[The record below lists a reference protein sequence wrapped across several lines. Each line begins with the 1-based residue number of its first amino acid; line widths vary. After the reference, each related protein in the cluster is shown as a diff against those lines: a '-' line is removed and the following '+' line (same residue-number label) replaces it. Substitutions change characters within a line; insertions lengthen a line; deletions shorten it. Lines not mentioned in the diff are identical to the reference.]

1 MKKIKLIT
9 LSSVIASLALCAI
22 TALNNKKVESAE
34 ASSLKTSTGTF
45 VRVDNYGE
53 IDVGMNVVFVSEDG
67 YALDDVWGNPAF
79 VHGTRQGV
87 TVANNGRLVAL
98 NNSTATIFHV
108 EKGTVTRTV
117 EGVSQDSFA
126 FRADEMSISGEKKT
140 NVYFAHNE
148 EEDYSGRHDYD
159 YVGWFKDRDIAVQQ
173 RLIKES
179 SWYLDFETVEEWDE
193 LVRVTH
199 IRNAKNYEGNPN
211 TELTFTHNYSDRFV
225 SDAGG
230 RVFIYRQF
238 SESEYNIQVMEN
250 PTKSAYYAGENINLT
265 GLEIIL
271 SSPAHDH
278 VEISYNDN
286 PSDFSFPET
295 AYGSGNVEL
304 ECYCQGFKFVVPITV
319 TNPQYSAYKTG
330 EMADY
335 RGKYMIVAFDGNV
348 ALDSTDISSNLKVTY
363 DNERYRFY
371 TGSESFYE
379 DLQFEV
385 TKDNSGYHIRN
396 SSNYYLDLDSLSLTN
411 SSTPTVYLEYSSDG
425 VRIKNSSG
433 KYLCYPVY
441 GSKTFCLDDLEY
453 GNDVFLYK
461 CPLTDD
467 EESARSTFISS
478 LLEGTDVC
486 DAAGSQ
492 FNISSATWSGLKAS
506 FNALSNAIQASL
518 VNLTYDS
525 SDITPRT
532 IEAAIS
538 RYDYIYQKYHAVQE
552 YSYIEDFIGRASA
565 GTMHEYLSSANIV
578 IVNSLSNNMS
588 AIIITVVALTSIS
601 SIGVLLVVKKRRAIR

>member
-1 MKKIKLIT
+1 MKKIKSFIL
-9 LSSVIASLALCAI
+9 LPLLASLSLGVVSI
-22 TALNNKKVESAE
+22 LNSKKATNVE
-34 ASSLKTSTGTF
+34 ASSLSLSNGTF
-45 VRVDNYGE
+45 VRVDDYGD
-53 IDVGMNVVFVSEDG
+53 IGVGMNVIFVSEDG

-87 TVANNGRLVAL
+87 TVANNGKLVAL

-117 EGVSQDSFA
+117 EGVSQDSYA
-126 FRADEMSISGEKKT
+126 FKADEMSISGQRKT

-199 IRNAKNYEGNPN
+199 IRNAKNYEGNHN
-211 TELTFTHNYSDRFV
+211 TELVFTHNYSDRFV

-238 SESEYNIQVMEN
+238 NESEYNIQVMKN
-250 PTKSAYYAGENINLT
+250 PTKSAYYAGENIDLT

-295 AYGSGNVEL
+295 AYGSGDVDL

-330 EMADY
+330 GMADF

-348 ALDSTDISSNLKVTY
+348 ALDSTDISSELKVTY
-363 DNERYRFY
+363 DYEHYRFY
-371 TGSESFYE
+371 TESESFYE

-385 TKDNSGYHIRN
+385 TKDNSGYHIKN

-433 KYLCYPVY
+433 KYLCYPIY

-461 CPLTDD
+461 CPLNDD

-486 DAAGSQ
+486 DPAGSQ
-492 FNISSATWSGLKAS
+492 FNISSTTWSGLKTS
-506 FNALSNAIQASL
+506 FNALSNAVQASL

-538 RYDYIYQKYHAVQE
+538 RYDYIYQKYHNNST
-552 YSYIEDFIGRASA
+552 YTYIDDFMGRSAA
-565 GTMHEYLSSANIV
+565 GTMETLYTSPNVYLLDPINNNASLIVVIV
-578 IVNSLSNNMS
+578 ISM
-588 AIIITVVALTSIS
+588 S
-601 SIGVLLVVKKRRAIR
+601 SITAIGALLVIKKRKD

>member
-34 ASSLKTSTGTF
+34 ASSLKTSTGVFT
-45 VRVDNYGE
+45 RIDNYGE
-53 IDVGMNVVFVSEDG
+53 IKTGMNVIFVSDEG

-79 VHGTRQGV
+79 VHGTNQGV
-87 TVANNGRLVAL
+87 AVSNNGKLVSL
-98 NNSTATIFHV
+98 DNSAATIFHV
-108 EKGTVTRTV
+108 ELGTETRTV
-117 EGVSQDSFA
+117 DGVVENSFA
-126 FRADEMSISGEKKT
+126 FRADEMSISGQKKT

-159 YVGWFKDRDIAVQQ
+159 YVGWFKDKDIAVQQ

-179 SWYLDFETVEEWDE
+179 SWFFDFETVEEWDE

-211 TELTFTHNYSDRFV
+211 TELGFTHNYCERFV
-225 SDAGG
+225 SDYGG

-238 SESEYNIQVMEN
+238 NESEYNIQVMAN
-250 PTKSAYYAGENINLT
+250 PTKSAYYAGENIDLS
-265 GLEIIL
+265 GLEIII

-278 VEISYNDN
+278 VDISYNDN
-286 PSDFSFPET
+286 PNDFSFPET
-295 AYGSGNVEL
+295 AYGSGNVDL
-304 ECYCQGFKFVVPITV
+304 ECYCQGFKFNIPITV
-319 TNPQYSAYKTG
+319 TKPQYSAYKTG
-330 EMADY
+330 QMADY

-348 ALDSTDISSNLKVTY
+348 ALDSTDISSKLKVTY
-363 DNERYRFY
+363 DYEHYRYY

-396 SSNYYLDLDSLSLTN
+396 GSNYYLDLDSLSMTN

-433 KYLCYPVY
+433 KYLCYPIY

-467 EESARSTFISS
+467 EESARNTFISS

-492 FNISSATWSGLKAS
+492 FNISSSTWSGLKTS
-506 FNALSNAIQASL
+506 FNTLSNAVQASL
-518 VNLTYDS
+518 VNLSYDS

-538 RYDYIYQKYHAVQE
+538 RYDYIYQKYHTVQE
-552 YSYIEDFIGRASA
+552 YSYIEDFIGRANA
-565 GTMHEYLSSANIV
+565 GTMHEYFSSANIV
-578 IVNSLSNNMS
+578 SVNSLDNNMS

-601 SIGVLLVVKKRRAIR
+601 SIGVLLVIKKRRATR